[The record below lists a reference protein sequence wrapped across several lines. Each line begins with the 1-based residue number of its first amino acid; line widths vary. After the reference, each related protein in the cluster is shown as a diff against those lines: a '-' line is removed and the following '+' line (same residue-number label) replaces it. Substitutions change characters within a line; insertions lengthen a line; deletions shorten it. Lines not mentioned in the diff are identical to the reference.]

1 MGNRK
6 RANCDALQLEVAQRP
21 ASRGP
26 YEVYCV
32 NLVPPFTYNILLL
45 TPYVTLWPWPLI
57 SWPIDTFVLYR
68 LWLETV
74 VR

>member
-45 TPYVTLWPWPLI
+45 TPYVTL
-57 SWPIDTFVLYR
+57 
-68 LWLETV
+68 
-74 VR
+74 